1 MIKDIHSH
9 SVTGMQETT
18 VYSFCM
24 KDKDTSGFISAE
36 YISIGIHPWYVTVED
51 IDRQT
56 EWIKQTA
63 KNDKRI
69 IAIGECGTD
78 KLCDTDITLQTEAF
92 HNCIA
97 ISEEL
102 KLPLIIHSVKTS
114 NEIIRL
120 KSSINPVQPWII
132 HGFRGKP
139 ELAMQYISNGF
150 FLSFG
155 KSYNTES
162 LKITPL
168 EKILFETDEY
178 TGNISDIITHAADT
192 LNISTDEL
200 NKIISENAKYLFF
213 NR

>member
-1 MIKDIHSH
+1 
-9 SVTGMQETT
+9 
-18 VYSFCM
+18 M

-36 YISIGIHPWYVTVED
+36 YISIGIHPWYVTAED
-51 IDRQT
+51 IDLQT

-63 KNDKRI
+63 KNDRRI

-78 KLCDTDITLQTEAF
+78 KLCDTDMTLQTEAF
-92 HNCIA
+92 HNCIV

-120 KSSINPVQPWII
+120 KSSISPVQPWII

-139 ELAMQYISNGF
+139 ELAIQYIRNGF

-178 TGNISDIITHAADT
+178 TGNISDIITHAADS